1 MWFQRNFSSV
11 AICSVALAF
20 LGCSADNLL
29 DTTVRESIAARQ
41 GAVISNVQI
50 TNAFTSTASTKNKAT
65 IAFALSEK
73 GKYSIVAGACESGSE
88 LVAKSNSEAGAVS
101 VSISASS
108 LSSGANS
115 LKICYWEPVRGL
127 LSDSYTVV
135 LNRDDTA
142 PTIVSSTPA
151 DNAVRAD
158 TDTNITIVFSEPVV
172 LPGDTATGIAVSN
185 NQGNVA
191 GVVTLNAS
199 GETLTF
205 QPTVAFGYTKNIEVQ
220 IRAGITD
227 RAGNAVTA
235 ATRRFATRFTIQAGT
250 LGSDMATALALDSSD
265 NIYVVGTAEGSL
277 NGEPYQTGARDAFLV
292 KYDSY
297 GQRTFTRMISS
308 SSTLS
313 SGNDSFQAVLVDSSG
328 NIFTAG
334 LSFGSTLITFDG
346 ITKFGSNDA
355 FLMKYASDGTKLSTH
370 LVGSTSTDSGEVLVS
385 DASGNIYLIGMA
397 RAGSSIDGQAFT
409 GSDDILIQKFDA
421 TGTKLFTKL
430 IGTTASDSVTTALVD
445 SSGNLYIGGNS
456 QGAFVGTNIDGNSD
470 IFLLKFDSSG
480 NELWRRQINNSG
492 LENVREMVF
501 DNSGNLWL
509 CGYATQAFDGNA
521 TFGNNDMILTK
532 YQSDGTKLFSRQFG
546 TAFSDS
552 CEAITRDTSG
562 NLYIAG
568 NTSGDFV
575 GTNSD
580 VTHSTSD
587 IVLARID
594 LNGNLIWQKQYGGS
608 ANDDVFA
615 LKINSRSEMFV
626 TGRTTSNLDG
636 NTLLSASKFD
646 FFLMK
651 FDISGN
657 LQ

>member
-1 MWFQRNFSSV
+1 MRFQREFSSV
-11 AICSVALAF
+11 AVFAAALAF
-20 LGCSADNLL
+20 IGCSADNLL
-29 DTTVRESIAARQ
+29 DTTLRENIAARQ
-41 GAVISNVQI
+41 GAVISNVVI
-50 TNAFTSTASTKNKAT
+50 TNAYTSTTSTQNAAT
-65 IAFALSEK
+65 VSFQLSES
-73 GKYSIVAGACESGSE
+73 GKYSVAVGACDSGSE
-88 LVAKSNSEAGAVS
+88 VVGKSSADAGSHAA
-101 VSISASS
+101 SISASS
-108 LSSGANS
+108 LSSGTNS
-115 LKICYWEPVRGL
+115 LKICYWEPVRSL
-127 LSDSYTVV
+127 LSDSFAVT
-135 LNRDDTA
+135 LNRDDAA

-158 TDTNITIVFSEPVV
+158 TETNITIVFSEPVV
-172 LPGDTATGIAVSN
+172 LPAVTATGITVSN

-191 GVVTLNAS
+191 GTVTLNTS

-205 QPTVAFGYTKNIEVQ
+205 QPTAAFGYTKNIEVQ
-220 IRAGITD
+220 ILAGITD
-227 RAGNAVTA
+227 RAGNAITA
-235 ATRRFATRFTIQAGT
+235 TTRRFATRFTIQAGT
-250 LGSDMATALALDSSD
+250 LGSDMATGLALDSGD

-277 NGEPYQTGARDAFLV
+277 NGEPYQTGARDAFLI

-313 SGNDSFQAVLVDSSG
+313 SGNDSFQAVLVDTSG

-334 LSFGSTLITFDG
+334 LSFGSTTITFDG

-355 FLMKYASDGTKLSTH
+355 FLMKYAGDGTKLSTH

-397 RAGSSIDGQAFT
+397 RAGSSVDGQAFT

-430 IGTTASDSVTTALVD
+430 FGTTASDSVTTALVD

-456 QGAFVGTNIDGNSD
+456 QGAFVGTNVDGNSD
-470 IFLLKFDSSG
+470 MFLIKFDSSG
-480 NELWRRQINNSG
+480 TELWRRQINNSG

-532 YQSDGTKLFSRQFG
+532 YQSDGTRLFSRQFG

-552 CEAITRDTSG
+552 CEAITKDGSG

-568 NTSGDFV
+568 NTAGDFV

-594 LNGNLIWQKQYGGS
+594 LNGNLIWQKQYGGT

-646 FFLMK
+646 FYLMK
-651 FDISGN
+651 FDILGN